1 MTCVT
6 SHLTVLMK
14 KRSFMKMYFHKHCD
28 GQNHQGSLIME
39 DVASDV
45 FNYVM
50 DGNIFINYLRDQF
63 MNVEQLQ

>member
-1 MTCVT
+1 MSVINYDHH
-6 SHLTVLMK
+6 S
-14 KRSFMKMYFHKHCD
+14 
-28 GQNHQGSLIME
+28 QQGTILIME

-50 DGNIFINYLRDQF
+50 DGNIFINYLRAQF